1 MEPAGIPAGSNFT
14 MSELAHELE
23 FDADEPKDLH
33 PLDSHP
39 ALITRSLQAGMS
51 MFSGKW
57 KLPIL
62 WYLEQRPRRFGE
74 LASMLPEVTA
84 KVLTYQLRD
93 LEEAGL
99 ISRTETVSPRHTEY
113 ALTDSGVASMPLLQL
128 LWHWGN
134 WYLRREASY
143 CAADETSSN
152 RL

>member
-1 MEPAGIPAGSNFT
+1 MT
-14 MSELAHELE
+14 ELAHELE
-23 FDADEPKDLH
+23 YEAEESREPYAFD
-33 PLDSHP
+33 HP
-39 ALITRSLQAGMS
+39 ALLTRSLQAGMGI
-51 MFSGKW
+51 FSGKW

-62 WYLEQRPRRFGE
+62 WYLDQRPRRFGE

-113 ALTDSGVASMPLLQL
+113 ALTDSGVAAMPLLQL
-128 LWHWGN
+128 LWQWGN
-134 WYLRREASY
+134 WYLRREASGH
-143 CAADETSSN
+143 CAADETASS